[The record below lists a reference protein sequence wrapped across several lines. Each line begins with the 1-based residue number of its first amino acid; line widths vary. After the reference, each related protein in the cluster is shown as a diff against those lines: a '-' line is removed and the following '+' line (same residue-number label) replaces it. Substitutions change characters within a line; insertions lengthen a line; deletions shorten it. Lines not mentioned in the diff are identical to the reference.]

1 MAASNEYIAESS
13 CPSLISCS
21 SLKYDRISV
30 RISFSTGFLKIT
42 RKSIRFPIIL
52 WTLAVPC
59 NQTVNSIYWLYWS
72 IVVANRYFCSIKIT
86 VNISR
91 TVTLRVLKCFDQ
103 CFAQF
108 QCCKSVSSKPAV
120 DPSSRFCEFK
130 TLFKHWSRAKHWF
143 KNLKILDRLWKML
156 FILNEKVISY
166 YNHETFWSHT

>member
-1 MAASNEYIAESS
+1 MTGYKDSVENFLKKAMIFPTVSIVKQHYKLHK
-13 CPSLISCS
+13 CKVTFTKKWGLIELHSYMFMSITHIMFTS

-72 IVVANRYFCSIKIT
+72 IVVANRYFCSIEIT

-91 TVTLRVLKCFDQ
+91 TVTL
-103 CFAQF
+103 
-108 QCCKSVSSKPAV
+108 
-120 DPSSRFCEFK
+120 
-130 TLFKHWSRAKHWF
+130 
-143 KNLKILDRLWKML
+143 
-156 FILNEKVISY
+156 SY
-166 YNHETFWSHT
+166 L